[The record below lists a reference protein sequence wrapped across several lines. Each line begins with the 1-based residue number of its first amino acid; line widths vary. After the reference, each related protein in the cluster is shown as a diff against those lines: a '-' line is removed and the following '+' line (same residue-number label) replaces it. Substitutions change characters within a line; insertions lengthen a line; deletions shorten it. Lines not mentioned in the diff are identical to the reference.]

1 MERHHL
7 LEVKAKMIFTIVIW
21 LLVWGA
27 LFTGLYNITE
37 RPDWFTS
44 PLGIFQG
51 MRALLPILALY
62 ISLLWIFVGK
72 LKFPSPKTPLG
83 LFYYYSLVGLA
94 TSLFSPNAQRSLYW
108 GLLFFATVMVTWI
121 FYMREDSL
129 ICLQTVSYINY
140 LITIGIFLIIA
151 LKVVPMG
158 FGARGQQFYELP
170 FGLGEMNANGVG
182 RFALVVI
189 IISSIQFFFKKE
201 KIRYAWLGLCFLGI
215 FMLMFTRSRTALL
228 GLGVASMLFVLIMG
242 FRWYYVFMGP
252 VVAFVLWQVG
262 FKERAGGEIDIL
274 VNLSGRESTW
284 GEAFSLIKQSPFLG
298 WGFHSDRIMLDSQHI
313 HNSYLH
319 ATIQSGILGL
329 LFFVAAVA
337 SIWILFFK
345 TNIFKK
351 IRYYEGEDKPLVM
364 GSVLLIGFFSARS
377 LFESTAAFYG
387 VDLLLFL
394 PAIQYIYNWMKVQPQ
409 EDEDEQTS
417 VTEYVRSQGPSLRP
431 YNF

>member
-1 MERHHL
+1 
-7 LEVKAKMIFTIVIW
+7 MIFTIGMW

-27 LFTGLYNITE
+27 LFTGLYNIVDN
-37 RPDWFTS
+37 PGWYSS

-62 ISLLWIFVGK
+62 FSLLWIFVGK
-72 LKFPSPKTPLG
+72 FKFPSPKTPLG
-83 LFYYYSLVGLA
+83 LFFYYSIVGLA
-94 TSLFSPNAQRSLYW
+94 TSLFSADVMTSLYW

-121 FYMREDSL
+121 FYVREDSL
-129 ICLQTVSYINY
+129 KSLQTVIYINY
-140 LITIGIFLIIA
+140 IVAIGIFLIIA
-151 LKVVPMG
+151 SKVMPMG
-158 FGARGQQFYELP
+158 FGARGRQYYELP

-189 IISSIQFFFKKE
+189 IISGIWFFFRKD
-201 KIRYAWLGLCFLGI
+201 KIRYAWLGLCLIGV
-215 FMLMFTRSRTALL
+215 FMLMFTQSRTALL
-228 GLGVASMLFVLIMG
+228 GLVVASMLFVLILG
-242 FRWYYVFMGP
+242 FRWHYVLAGP
-252 VVAFVLWQVG
+252 FIVLVLWQAG
-262 FKERAGGEIDIL
+262 YKARAGGQIDIL

-319 ATIQSGILGL
+319 AMIQSGILGL
-329 LFFVAAVA
+329 IFFILAVA

-345 TNIFKK
+345 MNVFRR
-351 IRYYEGEDKPLVM
+351 IRHYEGEDKPLVL

-387 VDLLLFL
+387 VDLLIFL
-394 PAIQYIYNWMKVQPQ
+394 PAIVYVYNWMQVQLEEE
-409 EDEDEQTS
+409 EDKQTS
-417 VTEYVRSQGPSLRP
+417 AKEYVRSRGQSLKP
-431 YNF
+431 YNLSE